1 MELNSEY
8 HAPYLDDFIGAAAAA
23 KGKAVVMIRSW
34 GWNNTSDVAA
44 INASREFYK
53 PLIPLDIWTAMFE
66 SEFSFCEVSNIVETL
81 DWLEDTFP
89 ESQATCTDQSKY
101 IFWALYNDQGQPI
114 ADNE

>member
-1 MELNSEY
+1 
-8 HAPYLDDFIGAAAAA
+8 
-23 KGKAVVMIRSW
+23 
-34 GWNNTSDVAA
+34 
-44 INASREFYK
+44 
-53 PLIPLDIWTAMFE
+53 MFE
-66 SEFSFCEVSNIVETL
+66 SEFSFCEVSDIAETL